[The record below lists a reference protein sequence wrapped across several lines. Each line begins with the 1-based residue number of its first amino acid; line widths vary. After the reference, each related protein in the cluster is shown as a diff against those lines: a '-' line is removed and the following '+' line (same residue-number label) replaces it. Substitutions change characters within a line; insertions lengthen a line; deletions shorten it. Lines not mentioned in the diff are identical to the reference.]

1 MGVSDSSWFGLP
13 LPFELSG
20 YGLPGCFQLNSADVS
35 FLLLASGTNMSF
47 GFLTPAS
54 MSYYG
59 FDLFLQC
66 GVIDPAANAL
76 GLAVSNGAALD
87 VRF

>member
-1 MGVSDSSWFGLP
+1 
-13 LPFELSG
+13 
-20 YGLPGCFQLNSADVS
+20 
-35 FLLLASGTNMSF
+35 
-47 GFLTPAS
+47 